1 MKTEFEQLLMA
12 LVNPIVTNTDDVSIS
27 SFVDVDETIVLQVRV
42 SKDDLGRVIGKGG
55 RIANA
60 IRTVAHA
67 SASRSGKK
75 IKIEFDSYE

>member
-1 MKTEFEQLLMA
+1 MKTEFEQLLYA
-12 LVNPIVTNTDDVSIS
+12 LVSPIVSNPDDVSIS
-27 SFVDVDETIVLQVRV
+27 SFVDVDETIVLQVLV
-42 SKDDLGRVIGKGG
+42 NKDDLGRVIGKGG

-75 IKIEFDSYE
+75 IKIEFDSFE